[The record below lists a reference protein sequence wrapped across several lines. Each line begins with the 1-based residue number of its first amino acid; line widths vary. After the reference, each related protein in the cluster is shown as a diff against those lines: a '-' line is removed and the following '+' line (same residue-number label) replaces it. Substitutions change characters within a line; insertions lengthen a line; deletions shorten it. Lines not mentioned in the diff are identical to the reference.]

1 MSNLVSQKCFYGIK
15 AVFELARTN
24 SDEPVKIH
32 QIADKQNIPIRFLEA
47 ILRQLRQGGF
57 VDSRRGAEGGY
68 LLARRPTH
76 IKVGDIISFF
86 EGEVGAFV
94 PGENGSS
101 RERGASDLVLDELW
115 TQSRT
120 ALAAVFDAWT
130 IQDLV
135 DKADYLK
142 SRYTMNFS
150 I

>member
-101 RERGASDLVLDELW
+101 REPGASDLVLDELW
-115 TQSRT
+115 AQSRQ

>member
-32 QIADKQNIPIRFLEA
+32 QIADRQHIPIRFLEA

-68 LLARRPTH
+68 LLARRPGK
-76 IKVGDIISFF
+76 IRVGDIISFF
-86 EGEVGAFV
+86 EGEVGAFTAS
-94 PGENGSS
+94 ENGSA
-101 RERGASDLVLDELW
+101 RDRGASDMVLDELW
-115 TQSRT
+115 AQSRT
-120 ALAAVFDAWT
+120 ALAGVFDSWT

-135 DKADYLK
+135 DKAEALK

>member
-101 RERGASDLVLDELW
+101 REPGASDLVLDELW
-115 TQSRT
+115 KQSRT